1 MTVSSFNHVKI
12 SGVKTVIPENYV
24 DIDDELEFFGNNPK
38 KLERAKKMVGY
49 GRRYLADEL
58 TTVTDLA
65 VDAAEKLF
73 EEMSIDKNDIDIL
86 IFVNQKPDFREPNDA
101 CIAHGRLGL
110 KKTCATL
117 PICIGCSGYPYG
129 LWVACAL
136 MQSGFFK
143 KCLLLAG
150 DVPAR
155 ATDQKDRKKAQIFS
169 DGASATILEY
179 TSEER
184 LSYFVNGSDGGGWDK
199 LVVPFGGM
207 RLPFDK
213 ASFDIEE
220 TDENG
225 NKWRANLSLMKGADV
240 FNFTMDVA
248 PKLINEILDVSGWAK
263 DDVDL
268 YAIHQANKQIVE
280 NIIAMAEIPVEKTP
294 VDVFSKYANSS
305 TNSVVTVV
313 CDQQKPLKKVVLC
326 AFGVGLSWGAAAV
339 DLSGMYNGGIST
351 YIPPKGRPT
360 REEQI
365 KHWVN
370 YFKGEE

>member
-225 NKWRANLSLMKGADV
+225 NKWRADLSLMKGADV

-326 AFGVGLSWGAAAV
+326 AFGVGLSWAAAAV
-339 DLSGMYNGGIST
+339 DLRGMYNGGISIYT
-351 YIPPKGRPT
+351 PPKDRPT

-365 KHWVN
+365 KHWIN

>member
-12 SGVKTVIPENYV
+12 SGVKTVIPENYI
-24 DIDDELEFFGNNPK
+24 DIDDELEFFDNNPK

-110 KKTCATL
+110 KKSCATL

-225 NKWRANLSLMKGADV
+225 NKWRANLSLMKGEDV
-240 FNFTMDVA
+240 FKFTMDVA
-248 PKLINEILDVSGWAK
+248 PKLINETLEAARWSK
-263 DDVDL
+263 DEIDL
-268 YAIHQANKQIVE
+268 FAIHQANKQIVE
-280 NIIAMAEIPVEKTP
+280 NIIAMAEIPEEKTP

-351 YIPPKGRPT
+351 YIPPKDRPT

-365 KHWVN
+365 KHWIN

>member
-110 KKTCATL
+110 KKSCATL
-117 PICIGCSGYPYG
+117 PIVLGCSGYPYG
-129 LWVACAL
+129 LWLASAL

-280 NIIAMAEIPVEKTP
+280 NIIAMSKIPEEKTP

-351 YIPPKGRPT
+351 YIPPKDRPT

-365 KHWVN
+365 KHWIN

>member
-110 KKTCATL
+110 KKSCATL

-280 NIIAMAEIPVEKTP
+280 NIIAMSKIPEEKTP

>member
-110 KKTCATL
+110 KKSCATL

-225 NKWRANLSLMKGADV
+225 NKWRADLSLMKGADV

-351 YIPPKGRPT
+351 YIPPKDRPT

-365 KHWVN
+365 KHWIN

>member
-12 SGVKTVIPENYV
+12 SGVKTVIPENHI
-24 DIDDELEFFGNNPK
+24 DIDDELEFFDNNPK

-110 KKTCATL
+110 KKSCATL

-179 TSEER
+179 TSEKR

-280 NIIAMAEIPVEKTP
+280 NIIAMSKIPEEKTP

-351 YIPPKGRPT
+351 YIPPKDRPT

-365 KHWVN
+365 KYWIN

>member
-179 TSEER
+179 TSAER

-280 NIIAMAEIPVEKTP
+280 NIIAMSKIPEEKTP

-351 YIPPKGRPT
+351 YIPPKDRPT

-365 KHWVN
+365 KHWIN

>member
-110 KKTCATL
+110 KKSCATL
-117 PICIGCSGYPYG
+117 PIVLGCSGYPYG
-129 LWVACAL
+129 LWLASAL

-213 ASFDIEE
+213 AAINIEE

-280 NIIAMAEIPVEKTP
+280 NIIAMSKIPEEKTP

-351 YIPPKGRPT
+351 YIPPKDRPT

-365 KHWVN
+365 KHWIN

>member
-12 SGVKTVIPENYV
+12 SGVKTVIPENHI
-24 DIDDELEFFGNNPK
+24 DIDDELEFFDNNPK

-110 KKTCATL
+110 KKSCATL

-280 NIIAMAEIPVEKTP
+280 NIIAMSKIPEEKTP

-351 YIPPKGRPT
+351 YIPPKDRPT

-365 KHWVN
+365 KHWIN